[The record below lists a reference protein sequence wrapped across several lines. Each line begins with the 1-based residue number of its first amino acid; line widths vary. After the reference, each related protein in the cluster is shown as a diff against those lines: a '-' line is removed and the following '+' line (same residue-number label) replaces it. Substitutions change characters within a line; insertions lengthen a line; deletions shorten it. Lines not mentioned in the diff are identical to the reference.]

1 MVVFFLYITVLNV
14 EELIAQVACQQYIVE
29 MVAIGICYKNLT
41 IFIARYK
48 FYYLLHT
55 SGIKL
60 VEDIVEKKKRRRLRY
75 SAAQKLKL
83 RHFQ

>member
-1 MVVFFLYITVLNV
+1 
-14 EELIAQVACQQYIVE
+14 

-60 VEDIVEKKKRRRLRY
+60 VEDIVEKKKRRRLLY

-83 RHFQ
+83 RHFQRKNKCLILPLAAFMLHVITVK